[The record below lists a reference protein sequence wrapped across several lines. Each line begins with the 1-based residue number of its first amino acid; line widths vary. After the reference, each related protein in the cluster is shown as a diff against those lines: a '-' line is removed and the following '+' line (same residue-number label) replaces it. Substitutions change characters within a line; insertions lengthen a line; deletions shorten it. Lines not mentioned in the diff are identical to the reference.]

1 MSAYPTLETPLSR
14 SPLDQVLKRAGAHMA
29 ERHGWLVAADFG
41 SLASELAVSR
51 AVAGLADV
59 SSIAKFELRG
69 EEHALAAVR
78 PSERSLGSRR
88 AVRACDG
95 WWLPLAPELLLVLGV
110 PGAKASLRAELEE
123 RAAAHG
129 VSLSDVT
136 TSRVALCVVGPA
148 AREVLT
154 RAGAQALPVG
164 SLRSESI
171 EGIPTLVLHED
182 EQRWLL
188 VAPAEDAAELWSALS
203 HAGAPLGLA
212 FVGADAL
219 QHLLVARAR

>member
-1 MSAYPTLETPLSR
+1 MSAYPRLVLTLSR

-69 EEHALAAVR
+69 EEHALAAMH
-78 PSERSLGSRR
+78 PSERSIGSCR
-88 AVRACDG
+88 AVRAWDG
-95 WWLPLAPELLLVLGV
+95 WWLPLSPELLLVLGV
-110 PGAKASLRAELEE
+110 PGAGAGLRRELEE
-123 RAAAHG
+123 RAAAPG
-129 VSLSDVT
+129 VELRDVT
-136 TSRVALCVVGPA
+136 ASRVAVCVVGPA

-154 RAGAQALPVG
+154 RAGAQVLPVG
-164 SLRSESI
+164 SVRSESI
-171 EGIPTLVLHED
+171 AGIPTLVLHED

-188 VAPAEDAAELWSALS
+188 LAPAEDAAELWSALS
-203 HAGAPLGLA
+203 EAGAPLGLA
-212 FVGADAL
+212 YVGADAL
-219 QHLLVARAR
+219 QHLLAAR